1 MDLMIAVGVGL
12 GLLTLIAGI
21 VLERRHSGLESRLE
35 RYAQPNASLEEMEL
49 RVPISER
56 IIFPA
61 LRRMVDRL
69 LRMTPNAQVAQTRRN
84 LVRAGMLSSTNVTQ
98 FEMRR
103 LLTAF
108 ALGGGVAFF
117 GGAVKA
123 SSASTYAL
131 ALPLA
136 ALGYMLPSLW
146 LGDRIRSRQ
155 AAIQRALP
163 DALDLL
169 TVCVEA
175 GLGFDASL
183 ARVIQKW
190 HNPLSEELERL
201 LADLRMGRVRRE
213 ALKEMAERTDVA
225 DVHAF
230 VGSLIQADLL
240 GVGLVKVMRVQ
251 SDQMRQRRRLRAEEQ
266 AQKAPVKMLFP
277 LVFMIFP
284 ALYIVLLGPAVLTLL
299 KTFGG
304 G

>member
-1 MDLMIAVGVGL
+1 MELMIALGIAL
-12 GLLTLIAGI
+12 GLCT
-21 VLERRHSGLESRLE
+21 VLVGFIMERRSSGLQARLE
-35 RYAQPNASLEEMEL
+35 RYAQPNTSLEEMEL
-49 RVPISER
+49 RVPVTER
-56 IIFPA
+56 LIFPA

-69 LRMTPNAQVAQTRRN
+69 MRMTPSAQVSQTRVN
-84 LVRAGMLSSTNVTQ
+84 LVKAGMLSSTNVTQ

-103 LLTAF
+103 IITAF
-108 ALGGGVAFF
+108 VLGGGFAFVA
-117 GGAVKA
+117 GMMHMPT
-123 SSASTYAL
+123 ASTYSL
-131 ALPLA
+131 ALPLV
-136 ALGYMLPSLW
+136 ALGYMIPSLW
-146 LGDRIRSRQ
+146 LGDRIRTRQ

-213 ALKEMAERTDVA
+213 ALKDMAERTDVA

-277 LVFMIFP
+277 LIFLIFP
-284 ALYIVLLGPAVLTLL
+284 AVYIVILGPAAISLG
-299 KTFGG
+299 KAFGG